1 MSGINSAGGVKVG
14 ELLRECMKA
23 LEAAGNDNPR
33 FEAEQLVMKFCG
45 VKRSDILMFPG
56 LEVTAEQA
64 EEVRG
69 AVQRRNSGEPLQYIL
84 GEWEFYGLPFYV
96 GEGVLI
102 PRQDTE
108 TLVETAARFLREH
121 PGVSGAADLCAGS
134 GCVGIT
140 LAKLTG
146 IPVKLLELSEQALGY
161 LRRNIALNGAEELC
175 EAMHADVLSD
185 DTAVGMPQLDLIVT
199 NPPYLTAQDMQEL
212 QPEVTH
218 EPETALFGGEDGL
231 DYYRRMVPLWGAK
244 LNPGGMLAAEIGMGQ
259 HGDVT
264 RIFEDNG
271 LRAGFEKDLCGVI
284 RVIYGIKQ

>member
-1 MSGINSAGGVKVG
+1 MSGINGAGGVKVG

-64 EEVRG
+64 AEVRG

-161 LRRNIALNGAEELC
+161 LRRNIALNGVEELC

-185 DTAVGMPQLDLIVT
+185 DTAAGMPQLDLIVT

-264 RIFEDNG
+264 RIFEENG